1 MHSNGIPPSAE
12 EVMFKKNKEKY
23 FSLLIKP
30 EVTFSC
36 FVYACVL
43 AMLLKKILE
52 KSMFYHVL

>member
-1 MHSNGIPPSAE
+1 
-12 EVMFKKNKEKY
+12 MFKKNKEKY